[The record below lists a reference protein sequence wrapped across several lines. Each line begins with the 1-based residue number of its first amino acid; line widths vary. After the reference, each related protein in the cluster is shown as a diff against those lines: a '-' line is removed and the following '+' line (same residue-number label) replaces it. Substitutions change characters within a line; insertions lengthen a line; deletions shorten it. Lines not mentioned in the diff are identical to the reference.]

1 MLKGS
6 IVALITPFTENNE
19 VNYKKLS
26 DLIEMHVFAE
36 TDGLVLLGTT
46 SESSSLTDKE
56 KDEIVKFVIRQVN
69 KRMKIVVGVITN
81 NTFDGI
87 IKGKKYESYGAD
99 YLLVTPPY
107 YNKTNKS
114 GLIKHF
120 KLIAESVNIPIII
133 YDIPSRVGFNIELQE
148 LIELK
153 KIKNISGI
161 KESNKNINHII
172 EVANICD
179 QNFKLYCGNDD
190 LIYIFLT
197 LGAEGLINV
206 YGNLNPIVIKNMLYI
221 FEDNELLA
229 RRYFL
234 QYYGL
239 FKDLSLE
246 INPIP
251 IKTLMNYIGFNVGNL
266 RLPLDEMNPNAKETI
281 IESYIK
287 VLTYNVI

>member
-19 VNYKKLS
+19 VNYKKIS

-69 KRMKIVVGVITN
+69 KRMKIVIGVITN

-133 YDIPSRVGFNIELQE
+133 YNIPSRVGFNIEPQE

-153 KIKNISGI
+153 KIKNIYGV

-172 EVANICD
+172 EVANMCD

-266 RLPLDEMNPNAKETI
+266 RLPLDEMNHNAKETI
-281 IESYIK
+281 IKSYIK
-287 VLTYNVI
+287 VITYNVI